1 MSTCLVVICKDIGEK
16 INCPGDF
23 VIVYMTDFPK
33 KACPRLRDTA
43 SYVLWAR
50 SRNLGTTFMNIHAQ
64 DIPFI
69 STMSVQNFPDVICT
83 ELPVFR
89 AVIF

>member
-33 KACPRLRDTA
+33 LVVCPPPPPPSL
-43 SYVLWAR
+43 
-50 SRNLGTTFMNIHAQ
+50 LGTLRTNSHTHGSPEAR
-64 DIPFI
+64 
-69 STMSVQNFPDVICT
+69 TG
-83 ELPVFR
+83 
-89 AVIF
+89 

>member
-33 KACPRLRDTA
+33 FGGNWECDEM
-43 SYVLWAR
+43 SYDDDATTIIDAINRGEGSQSRVLQCKQ
-50 SRNLGTTFMNIHAQ
+50 NKG
-64 DIPFI
+64 
-69 STMSVQNFPDVICT
+69 VQV
-83 ELPVFR
+83 LLQQGQ
-89 AVIF
+89 